1 MLIIT
6 TTSVQRLA
14 ERLREPG
21 RAKECQ
27 DELERMLQIK
37 SALLWRADAA
47 RACIGWQLGAQLTA
61 EIYTLER
68 ALEAH
73 LRGNPEA
80 AAAELEFYVNQ
91 ISQVPI

>member
-6 TTSVQRLA
+6 PNSVHKLA

-21 RAKECQ
+21 RVRECQ

-61 EIYTLER
+61 EIHTLER

-73 LRGNPEA
+73 LRGDSEA
-80 AAAELEFYVNQ
+80 SAAELEFFALQ
-91 ISQVPI
+91 IAKIPI

>member
-6 TTSVQRLA
+6 ANSVQRLID
-14 ERLREPG
+14 RLREPG
-21 RAKECQ
+21 RARECQ

-61 EIYTLER
+61 EIHTLER
-68 ALEAH
+68 ALEAL
-73 LRGNPEA
+73 LRDDAETSA
-80 AAAELEFYVNQ
+80 RELEYYLGQ
-91 ISQVPI
+91 IARVPI